1 MNKIFNNRGLGLV
14 ELLVYFAVFVI
25 IITVVVS
32 FTFYLVNFN
41 NKARAMRQGA
51 DSANKI
57 MKIITSEIKE
67 ADAIYLPTASSN
79 QLSLKTIR
87 YVAGNEG
94 ESYIDFYL
102 CGSNICFKREFQEP
116 VSLTSEN
123 IEVSGLQFSYLLNG
137 TTPSVQIDL
146 AINCGS
152 VSVNLIS
159 TASLRKY

>member
-1 MNKIFNNRGLGLV
+1 MNKFFNNRGLGLV
-14 ELLVYFAVFVI
+14 ELLMYFAVFVI
-25 IITVVVS
+25 IITVVIS

-67 ADAIYLPTASSN
+67 ADAIYLPTTSPN

-87 YVAGNEG
+87 YVAENES

-102 CGSNICFKREFQEP
+102 CGSNICLKREFQEP